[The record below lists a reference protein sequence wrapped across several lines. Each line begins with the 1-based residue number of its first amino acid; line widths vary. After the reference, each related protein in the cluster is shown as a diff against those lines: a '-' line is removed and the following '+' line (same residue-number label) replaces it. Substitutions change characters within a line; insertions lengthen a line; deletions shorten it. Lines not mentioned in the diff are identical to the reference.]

1 MADSWNSV
9 QIATLAVNAL
19 TPIAVAGLGVFLAR
33 ASHRLEQ
40 VQWANQT
47 VVTRRLELFAD
58 IAPGLNKLLCFA
70 TFVGSW
76 KELEPAAVI
85 ALKRRLDET
94 MYANRVL
101 FSEELFEAYREFMGT
116 LFAMWTSTD
125 ADAPLRAPI
134 ESQWRSRR
142 NMRWWND
149 SMTALFSTTD
159 PSSTDDIQDAYER
172 ALGAVP
178 RRAVRHP
185 PEPAALYGRTLGH
198 DLIRSPAARS
208 AGQFHL
214 VLERAELAADQIGR
228 PAPGGSTGCRGAGI
242 SWTRARAVTATM
254 GRSVYGWGCRC
265 ELPGWVAACTGGG
278 AGPGERAWVNSAARL
293 PGVR

>member
-1 MADSWNSV
+1 MADSWSSV

-19 TPIAVAGLGVFLAR
+19 TPVAVAGLGVFLAR

-101 FSEELFEAYREFMGT
+101 FSEELFEAYRHFMGT

-125 ADAPLRAPI
+125 ADAPLRAPV
-134 ESQWRSRR
+134 ESQWGSRR
-142 NMRWWND
+142 NMPWWD
-149 SMTALFSTTD
+149 ESMTALFSTTD
-159 PSSTDDIQDAYER
+159 PSSTDDIQDAYEH
-172 ALGAVP
+172 LS
-178 RRAVRHP
+178 
-185 PEPAALYGRTLGH
+185 E
-198 DLIRSPAARS
+198 
-208 AGQFHL
+208 QF
-214 VLERAELAADQIGR
+214 RAELYVTRQNQ
-228 PAPGGSTGCRGAGI
+228 PLLTTGS
-242 SWTRARAVTATM
+242 
-254 GRSVYGWGCRC
+254 
-265 ELPGWVAACTGGG
+265 
-278 AGPGERAWVNSAARL
+278 
-293 PGVR
+293 

>member
-1 MADSWNSV
+1 MADSWSSV

-19 TPIAVAGLGVFLAR
+19 TPVAVAGLGVFLAR

-101 FSEELFEAYREFMGT
+101 FSEELFEAYRHFMGT

-134 ESQWRSRR
+134 ESQWGSRR
-142 NMRWWND
+142 NMPWWED
-149 SMTALFSTTD
+149 SMTALFRTTD
-159 PSSTDDIQDAYER
+159 PSRTDDIQEAYEQ
-172 ALGAVP
+172 LS
-178 RRAVRHP
+178 
-185 PEPAALYGRTLGH
+185 E
-198 DLIRSPAARS
+198 
-208 AGQFHL
+208 QF
-214 VLERAELAADQIGR
+214 RAELYVTRQNQ
-228 PAPGGSTGCRGAGI
+228 PLLTTGS
-242 SWTRARAVTATM
+242 
-254 GRSVYGWGCRC
+254 
-265 ELPGWVAACTGGG
+265 
-278 AGPGERAWVNSAARL
+278 
-293 PGVR
+293 

>member
-19 TPIAVAGLGVFLAR
+19 TPMAVAGLGVFLAR
-33 ASHRLEQ
+33 ASRRLEQ

-58 IAPGLNKLLCFA
+58 IAPDLNKLLCFA

-85 ALKRRLDET
+85 AIKRRMDET

-101 FSEELFEAYREFMGT
+101 FSEELFEAYRHFMGT

-125 ADAPLRAPI
+125 ADAPLRALI
-134 ESQWRSRR
+134 ESQWGSRR
-142 NMRWWND
+142 NMRWWNE

-172 ALGAVP
+172 LSE
-178 RRAVRHP
+178 H
-185 PEPAALYGRTLGH
+185 
-198 DLIRSPAARS
+198 
-208 AGQFHL
+208 F
-214 VLERAELAADQIGR
+214 RAELYVTRQNQ
-228 PAPGGSTGCRGAGI
+228 PLFTTGS
-242 SWTRARAVTATM
+242 
-254 GRSVYGWGCRC
+254 
-265 ELPGWVAACTGGG
+265 
-278 AGPGERAWVNSAARL
+278 
-293 PGVR
+293 

>member
-1 MADSWNSV
+1 MTDSWNSV

-33 ASHRLEQ
+33 ASRRLEQ

-58 IAPGLNKLLCFA
+58 IAPDLNKLLCFA

-85 ALKRRLDET
+85 ALKRRLDEI

-101 FSEELFEAYREFMGT
+101 FSEELFEAYRHFMGT

-134 ESQWRSRR
+134 ESQWGSRR
-142 NMRWWND
+142 NMPWWED
-149 SMTALFSTTD
+149 SMTALFCTTD
-159 PSSTDDIQDAYER
+159 PSSTDDVQEAYEH
-172 ALGAVP
+172 LS
-178 RRAVRHP
+178 
-185 PEPAALYGRTLGH
+185 E
-198 DLIRSPAARS
+198 
-208 AGQFHL
+208 QF
-214 VLERAELAADQIGR
+214 RAELYVTRQNQ
-228 PAPGGSTGCRGAGI
+228 PLFTTGS
-242 SWTRARAVTATM
+242 
-254 GRSVYGWGCRC
+254 
-265 ELPGWVAACTGGG
+265 
-278 AGPGERAWVNSAARL
+278 
-293 PGVR
+293 

>member
-1 MADSWNSV
+1 MADSWSSV
-9 QIATLAVNAL
+9 QIATLAVGAL
-19 TPIAVAGLGVFLAR
+19 TPLTVAGLGVLLAR
-33 ASHRLEQ
+33 ASRRLEQ

-47 VVTRRLELFAD
+47 VVSRRLELFAD

-101 FSEELFEAYREFMGT
+101 FSEELFEAYRHFMGT

-134 ESQWRSRR
+134 ESQWGSRR
-142 NMRWWND
+142 NMPWWED

-159 PSSTDDIQDAYER
+159 PSSTDDIQDAYEQ
-172 ALGAVP
+172 LS
-178 RRAVRHP
+178 
-185 PEPAALYGRTLGH
+185 E
-198 DLIRSPAARS
+198 
-208 AGQFHL
+208 QF
-214 VLERAELAADQIGR
+214 RAELYVTRQNQ
-228 PAPGGSTGCRGAGI
+228 PLLTTGS
-242 SWTRARAVTATM
+242 
-254 GRSVYGWGCRC
+254 
-265 ELPGWVAACTGGG
+265 
-278 AGPGERAWVNSAARL
+278 
-293 PGVR
+293 

>member
-1 MADSWNSV
+1 MADTWSSV
-9 QIATLAVNAL
+9 QIATLAVGAL
-19 TPIAVAGLGVFLAR
+19 TPLTVAGLGVLLAR
-33 ASHRLEQ
+33 ASRRLEQ

-85 ALKRRLDET
+85 ALKRSLDET

-101 FSEELFEAYREFMGT
+101 FSEELFEAYRHFTGT

-134 ESQWRSRR
+134 ESQWGSRR
-142 NMRWWND
+142 NMPWWAD

-159 PSSTDDIQDAYER
+159 PSSTDDIQDAYEQ
-172 ALGAVP
+172 LS
-178 RRAVRHP
+178 
-185 PEPAALYGRTLGH
+185 E
-198 DLIRSPAARS
+198 
-208 AGQFHL
+208 QF
-214 VLERAELAADQIGR
+214 RAELYVTRQNQ
-228 PAPGGSTGCRGAGI
+228 PLLTTGS
-242 SWTRARAVTATM
+242 
-254 GRSVYGWGCRC
+254 
-265 ELPGWVAACTGGG
+265 
-278 AGPGERAWVNSAARL
+278 
-293 PGVR
+293 

>member
-19 TPIAVAGLGVFLAR
+19 TPMAVAGLGVFLAR

-85 ALKRRLDET
+85 AIKRRLDET

-101 FSEELFEAYREFMGT
+101 FSEQLFDDYREFMGT

-125 ADAPLRAPI
+125 ADAPLRALI
-134 ESQWRSRR
+134 ESQWGSRR

-159 PSSTDDIQDAYER
+159 PSSTDDIQDAYEQ
-172 ALGAVP
+172 LS
-178 RRAVRHP
+178 
-185 PEPAALYGRTLGH
+185 E
-198 DLIRSPAARS
+198 
-208 AGQFHL
+208 QF
-214 VLERAELAADQIGR
+214 RAELYVTRQNQPLFTA
-228 PAPGGSTGCRGAGI
+228 GS
-242 SWTRARAVTATM
+242 
-254 GRSVYGWGCRC
+254 
-265 ELPGWVAACTGGG
+265 
-278 AGPGERAWVNSAARL
+278 
-293 PGVR
+293 